1 MCDLRFFRFSG
12 GAVGGSLFDWF
23 GSVCIFGDVFLEATI
38 SKIDTPIFNILDIGN
53 LAVIPGSVKGGYSS
67 FYRFSMLAFKMS

>member
-1 MCDLRFFRFSG
+1 MCDLRFLRFSG
-12 GAVGGSLFDWF
+12 GAVGRSPFNWF

-53 LAVIPGSVKGGYSS
+53 LTDVSGSIKGCY
-67 FYRFSMLAFKMS
+67 ADT